1 MEELLSGEMRKALE
15 ETRAQIKKFD
25 SRAMLSFLMRKI
37 TEVLK
42 VERVCIFEVLEGLEE
57 FRLVMGEPEGKHG
70 IGETFQY
77 GKFKDLREVVET
89 KSELQKKEPGLDSS
103 IEHSKELIYIE
114 GITAWLILPLLIEDE
129 VIWVMLID
137 AKWPRTEFTTEEISF
152 CLRLTDSVGLLLERD
167 KRQRELDEKESMAE
181 VGEVAAEAVHQ
192 IRNRLVPIGG
202 LAKRLAKLAQDEK
215 QKTYSEAIVCD
226 VEALE
231 KILNDLLKFAELKKV
246 NPLESDLNQL
256 IKESWQTVN
265 ELVDGKEINLNYQ
278 LSQLPL
284 VVVDPEDIKE
294 VFSRIFKNATEA
306 IKEKGEILVKS
317 WLKGS
322 YIVVAITNSGGCINN
337 EIIHQIFNPF
347 FTTKRSSVGMGL
359 AVVNKIVKIYDGEI
373 KVETD
378 ESRQLTTFIVKLPI
392 RPELVAE
399 RR

>member
-1 MEELLSGEMRKALE
+1 MEELLSREMRKALE
-15 ETRAQIKKFD
+15 ETRVQIKKLD

-37 TEVLK
+37 VEVLK

-77 GKFKDLREVVET
+77 SKFKHLREVVET

-103 IEHSKELIYIE
+103 IEHSKELIYVE

-129 VIWVMLID
+129 VIWVMLVD
-137 AKWPRTEFTTEEISF
+137 AKWPRTEFTAEEISF
-152 CLRLTDSVGLLLERD
+152 CLRLTDSAGLLLERD

-192 IRNRLVPIGG
+192 IRNRLAPIGG

-215 QKTYSEAIVCD
+215 QKTYSETIVCD
-226 VEALE
+226 IEALE
-231 KILNDLLKFAELKKV
+231 KILNDLLKFAESKKV
-246 NPLESDLNQL
+246 NPIESDLNQL
-256 IKESWQTVN
+256 IKESWQAV

-284 VVVDPEDIKE
+284 VMVDPEDIKE

-317 WLKGS
+317 RLKGS
-322 YIVVAITNSGGCINN
+322 YIVIAITNNGSCINN

-347 FTTKRSSVGMGL
+347 FTTKGSSVGMGL

-378 ESRQLTTFIVKLPI
+378 ESRQLTTFIVKLPVKL
-392 RPELVAE
+392 ELVAE